1 VSQKAYNI
9 NSSVIKYQ
17 VSTKEK
23 KAMEERYYKPEEVM
37 RLLHISKAT
46 LNRRAEDGTIPSEI
60 EEGKKRGRKYPKE
73 AIDAHVKLLKPKE
86 KQKLTFGP
94 TTNSEL
100 WASYQNHFNMYE
112 PEDIVTYDRL
122 LEWREANDDIFMSA
136 REGGKR
142 IAGVTIMPLA
152 EDVIK
157 SLIDEKIREQDIE
170 PWVIRK
176 WSDKNLTAYIPS
188 ISIHHTGDKLKDRER
203 GHFIIRSAIRWA
215 ISLDRQ
221 YDIKKWYAIAATSE
235 GENLVK
241 HLGFEKIEG
250 KRDAYVMT
258 DFKKATKPIKAFI
271 AMLEQEESSLVP
283 ASKNESHKQNLT
295 AELTAMT
302 ADNNGQS
309 RTTVDENPTTK
320 ATAKR

>member
-1 VSQKAYNI
+1 MSQKAYNI